1 MRCIG
6 SKPQDGGNFG
16 VLKKVIIPNRAPEE
30 LDDLHL
36 LKSVAIHVFGKQNSA
51 LLRFKT
57 DV

>member
-16 VLKKVIIPNRAPEE
+16 VLKKVIIPNRVPEE